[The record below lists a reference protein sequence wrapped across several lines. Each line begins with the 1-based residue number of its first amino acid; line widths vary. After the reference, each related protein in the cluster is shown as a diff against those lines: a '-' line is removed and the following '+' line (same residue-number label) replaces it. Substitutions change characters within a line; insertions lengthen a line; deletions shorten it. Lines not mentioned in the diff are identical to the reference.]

1 MNYRAHKIGGVCTGI
16 VTSALLFKDNP
27 NPITLV
33 SSLLLIAG
41 ASFGSIAPDIDKST
55 TKIGKNVF
63 LKPISLY
70 IQKKY
75 GHRTITHSLLVSLAM
90 LSLLICSS
98 YMFRGL
104 AFYLYSNLVIA
115 FSIGY
120 MSHLLLDFLTTQGI
134 PLFYPFDK
142 TKYKLC
148 KFKTSKHEDFVSALC
163 LVVTGFLLYIILKWW
178 RDFYGQ

>member
-1 MNYRAHKIGGVCTGI
+1 MNYRTHKIGGICTGI
-16 VTSALLFKDNP
+16 VTSALLFTDNP
-27 NPITLV
+27 TPITFI

-55 TKIGKNVF
+55 TKIGKNIF

-75 GHRTITHSLLVSLAM
+75 GHRTITHSLIVSLLG
-90 LSLLICSS
+90 LSLLVCSS

-104 AFYLYSNLVIA
+104 AFYLYSNLVIG

-120 MSHLLLDFLTTQGI
+120 MSHLLLDFLTVQGI

-142 TKYKLC
+142 TKYKIC
-148 KFKTSKHEDFVSALC
+148 KFKTSRHEELVSTLC
-163 LVVTGFLLYIILKWW
+163 LIITGFLLYIILK
-178 RDFYGQ
+178 

>member
-1 MNYRAHKIGGVCTGI
+1 MNYKTHKTGGTCAGI
-16 VTSALLFKDNP
+16 VASALLFTDNP
-27 NPITLV
+27 HPITFV
-33 SSLLLIAG
+33 SSLLMIAG

-55 TKIGKNVF
+55 TKIGKNIF
-63 LKPISLY
+63 LKPISHH

-75 GHRTITHSLLVSLAM
+75 GHRTITHSLLVSLIG

-98 YMFRGL
+98 YMFRGV
-104 AFYLYSNLVIA
+104 AFYLYSNLVIG

-134 PLFYPFDK
+134 PLFYPIDK

-148 KFKTSKHEDFVSALC
+148 KFKTSKHEDFVSTLC
-163 LVVTGFLLYIILKWW
+163 VVVTGFLLYIILK
-178 RDFYGQ
+178 